1 MMEQQG
7 TELIHVL
14 ISLSVLLFAAKL
26 FAELFN
32 KIRLPSVLGEL
43 LAGIIIGPFAL
54 GSIPIF
60 DGKPLVI
67 LNETVRQIGELAG
80 IVILFIA
87 GLEITPREF
96 LRGGAASFTI
106 GALGVIV
113 PFFLG
118 YYVFTIF
125 GLEGLQSILIATAL
139 TATSVAITVRV
150 LTELGKM
157 QTKEAKIILGAAIVD
172 DILAIAVLS
181 VVLTMV
187 QTGNMD
193 PNIFDII
200 FLILKILGI
209 FAALLIGTIIIIPR
223 IVNSERLWKARGSV
237 EGIVTASFF
246 GASAI
251 AAAVGLSPIVGA
263 FSVGMAVAST
273 KIIKRVEDYV
283 DKLEIIFAPLFF
295 AIIGAQVNLTGIN
308 LDVLFLSAIIIVVA
322 IFSKLAGCGLPALVF
337 LRNRSKAMKVGIGM
351 ISRGEVGLIVAG
363 IGVTSGVLSSNIY
376 TTVIIM
382 VAITTLITPVWLK
395 KAYSKES
402 PVANDDSQ
410 KAHHD
415 LICIYKNKS

>member
-1 MMEQQG
+1 MIEQQG

-410 KAHHD
+410 KAYHD

>member
-1 MMEQQG
+1 MMEHQG

-193 PNIFDII
+193 PNIFDIM

-402 PVANDDSQ
+402 PVAKDDSQ
-410 KAHHD
+410 KAT
-415 LICIYKNKS
+415 

>member
-32 KIRLPSVLGEL
+32 KIRLPGVLGEL

-193 PNIFDII
+193 PNIFDIM

-410 KAHHD
+410 KAT
-415 LICIYKNKS
+415 S

>member
-1 MMEQQG
+1 MIVEQG
-7 TELIHVL
+7 TELIQVL
-14 ISLSVLLFAAKL
+14 ISLAVLLFAAKL
-26 FAELFN
+26 FAELFHKF
-32 KIRLPSVLGEL
+32 KIPVVLGEL
-43 LAGIIIGPFAL
+43 LAGIIVGPYAIGSL
-54 GSIPIF
+54 PIF
-60 DGKPLVI
+60 EGKPLVI
-67 LNETVRQIGELAG
+67 LNETVLQIGEIAG

-106 GALGVIV
+106 GACGVIV

-118 YYVFTIF
+118 YYIFTLY
-125 GLEGLQSILIATAL
+125 GLQALQSILVATAL
-139 TATSVAITVRV
+139 TATSVAITVSV

-181 VVLTMV
+181 VVVTMV
-187 QTGNMD
+187 QTGNMS
-193 PNIFDII
+193 PNIIDII

-209 FAALLIGTIIIIPR
+209 FVLLLVGAIVIIPR
-223 IVNSERLWKARGSV
+223 IVNTERLWKARGSV

-273 KIIKRVEDYV
+273 KIIKRVEEYV

-295 AIIGAQVNLTGIN
+295 AIIGAQVNLTGVN

-322 IFSKLAGCGLPALVF
+322 VLSKLGGCGLPALMF
-337 LRNRSKAMKVGIGM
+337 LRNKSKAMKVGIGM

-363 IGVTSGVLSSNIY
+363 IGVTSGVLSPNIY
-376 TTVIIM
+376 TTVII
-382 VAITTLITPVWLK
+382 VIAVTTLITPVWLK
-395 KAYSKES
+395 KAYSKE
-402 PVANDDSQ
+402 PVVVNDSSD
-410 KAHHD
+410 
-415 LICIYKNKS
+415 

>member
-193 PNIFDII
+193 PNIFDIM

-308 LDVLFLSAIIIVVA
+308 MDVLFLSAIIIVVA
-322 IFSKLAGCGLPALVF
+322 IVSKLAGCGLPALMF

-410 KAHHD
+410 KAT
-415 LICIYKNKS
+415 

>member
-1 MMEQQG
+1 MVEQQG
-7 TELIHVL
+7 AELIHVL
-14 ISLSVLLFAAKL
+14 ISLAVLLFAAKL

-32 KIRLPSVLGEL
+32 KLRLPVVLGEL

-54 GSIPIF
+54 GAIPIF

-67 LNETVRQIGELAG
+67 LNETVRQVGEIAG

-150 LTELGKM
+150 LNELGKM

-209 FAALLIGTIIIIPR
+209 FAALLIGTIIVIPR

-283 DKLEIIFAPLFF
+283 DKLEIIFGPLFF

-322 IFSKLAGCGLPALVF
+322 IVSKLGGCGLPALLF
-337 LRNRSKAMKVGIGM
+337 LRNKSRAMRVGIGM

-363 IGVTSGVLSSNIY
+363 IGVTSGVLSSNVY
-376 TTVIIM
+376 TTIIIM
-382 VAITTLITPVWLK
+382 VAVTTLITPVWLK
-395 KAYSKES
+395 KAYSKEP
-402 PVANDDSQ
+402 PVVNDNSQ
-410 KAHHD
+410 KTP
-415 LICIYKNKS
+415 

>member
-14 ISLSVLLFAAKL
+14 ISLAVLLFAAKL

-43 LAGIIIGPFAL
+43 LAGIIVGPFAL

-67 LNETVRQIGELAG
+67 LNDTVRQIGELAG

-96 LRGGAASFTI
+96 LKGGAASFTI
-106 GALGVIV
+106 GALGVVV

-187 QTGNMD
+187 QTGNMN

-209 FAALLIGTIIIIPR
+209 FVALLIGTIIVIPR

-322 IFSKLAGCGLPALVF
+322 IVSKLGGCGLPALVF
-337 LRNRSKAMKVGIGM
+337 LRNKSRAMRVGIGM

-363 IGVTSGVLSSNIY
+363 IGVTSGVLSSNVY
-376 TTVIIM
+376 TTIIIM
-382 VAITTLITPVWLK
+382 VAVTTLITPVWLK
-395 KAYSKES
+395 KAYSKEP
-402 PVANDDSQ
+402 PVVNDDSQ
-410 KAHHD
+410 KTP
-415 LICIYKNKS
+415 

>member
-157 QTKEAKIILGAAIVD
+157 QTREAKIILGAAIVD

-193 PNIFDII
+193 PNIFDIM

-402 PVANDDSQ
+402 PVAKDDSQ
-410 KAHHD
+410 KAT
-415 LICIYKNKS
+415 

>member
-1 MMEQQG
+1 MMEQQE

-32 KIRLPSVLGEL
+32 KIRLPGVLGEL

-157 QTKEAKIILGAAIVD
+157 QTREAKIILGAAIVD

-193 PNIFDII
+193 PNIFDIM

-410 KAHHD
+410 KAT
-415 LICIYKNKS
+415 

>member
-1 MMEQQG
+1 MIEQQG

-32 KIRLPSVLGEL
+32 KVRLPGVLGEL

-80 IVILFIA
+80 VVILFIA

-251 AAAVGLSPIVGA
+251 SAAVGLSPIVGA

-308 LDVLFLSAIIIVVA
+308 LDVLFLSAIIIIVA

-363 IGVTSGVLSSNIY
+363 IGVTSGALSSNIY
-376 TTVIIM
+376 TTLIIM

-395 KAYSKES
+395 KAYSKEP
-402 PVANDDSQ
+402 PVANYGSRE
-410 KAHHD
+410 A
-415 LICIYKNKS
+415 I

>member
-14 ISLSVLLFAAKL
+14 ISLAVLLFAAKL

-32 KIRLPSVLGEL
+32 KVRLPGVLGEL

-251 AAAVGLSPIVGA
+251 SAAVGLSPIVGA

-308 LDVLFLSAIIIVVA
+308 LDVLFLSAIIIIVA

-351 ISRGEVGLIVAG
+351 ISRGEVHSCRHWSNFRCFIFKHLHDINHHGCYNHINYPCVVKEG
-363 IGVTSGVLSSNIY
+363 I
-376 TTVIIM
+376 
-382 VAITTLITPVWLK
+382 
-395 KAYSKES
+395 
-402 PVANDDSQ
+402 
-410 KAHHD
+410 
-415 LICIYKNKS
+415 

>member
-1 MMEQQG
+1 MVEQQG
-7 TELIHVL
+7 AELIHVL
-14 ISLSVLLFAAKL
+14 ISLAVLLFAAKL

-32 KIRLPSVLGEL
+32 KLRLPVVLGEL

-54 GSIPIF
+54 GAIPIF

-67 LNETVRQIGELAG
+67 LNETVRQVGEIAG

-96 LRGGAASFTI
+96 FKGGAASFTI

-150 LTELGKM
+150 LNELGKM

-209 FAALLIGTIIIIPR
+209 FAALLIGTIIVIPR

-283 DKLEIIFAPLFF
+283 DKLEIIFGPLFF

-308 LDVLFLSAIIIVVA
+308 LEVLFLSAIIIVVA
-322 IFSKLAGCGLPALVF
+322 IVSKLGGCGLPALLS
-337 LRNRSKAMKVGIGM
+337 LRNKSRAMRVGIGM

-363 IGVTSGVLSSNIY
+363 IGVTSGVLSSNVY
-376 TTVIIM
+376 TTIIIM
-382 VAITTLITPVWLK
+382 VAVTTLITPVWLK
-395 KAYSKES
+395 KAYSKEP
-402 PVANDDSQ
+402 PVVNDNSQ
-410 KAHHD
+410 KTP
-415 LICIYKNKS
+415 

>member
-209 FAALLIGTIIIIPR
+209 FTALLIGTIIIIPR

-363 IGVTSGVLSSNIY
+363 IGITSGVLSSNIY

-410 KAHHD
+410 KA
-415 LICIYKNKS
+415 SS

>member
-1 MMEQQG
+1 LVVEQ
-7 TELIHVL
+7 EALIHVL
-14 ISLSVLLFAAKL
+14 ISLAVLLFAAKI

-32 KIRLPSVLGEL
+32 KLRLPAVLGEL
-43 LAGIIIGPFAL
+43 VAGIIIGPFAL
-54 GSIPIF
+54 GSLPIF

-67 LNETVRQIGELAG
+67 LNETIRQIGEIAG

-96 LRGGAASFTI
+96 LKGGVASFTI
-106 GALGVIV
+106 GACGVIV

-139 TATSVAITVRV
+139 TATSVAISVRV

-172 DILAIAVLS
+172 DILAIAILS
-181 VVLTMV
+181 VVVTMV
-187 QTGNMD
+187 QTGNLA
-193 PNIFDII
+193 PNIIDIV

-209 FAALLIGTIIIIPR
+209 FTALLIGAIIIIPR
-223 IVNSERLWKARGSV
+223 ILHAERLWKARGSI

-273 KIIKRVEDYV
+273 KIIKRVEEYV

-308 LDVLFLSAIIIVVA
+308 LNVLFLSAIIIVVA
-322 IFSKLAGCGLPALVF
+322 IVSKLVGCGLPAF
-337 LRNRSKAMKVGIGM
+337 MYFRNKSKAMKVGIGM

-363 IGVTSGVLSSNIY
+363 IGVTSGALSSNIY

-382 VAITTLITPVWLK
+382 IAITTLITPVWLK
-395 KAYSKES
+395 KAYSKEET
-402 PVANDDSQ
+402 VVDA
-410 KAHHD
+410 
-415 LICIYKNKS
+415 Y

>member
-32 KIRLPSVLGEL
+32 KIRLPGVLGEL

-193 PNIFDII
+193 PNIFDIM

-308 LDVLFLSAIIIVVA
+308 LEVLFLSAIIIVVA

-402 PVANDDSQ
+402 PVAKDDSQ
-410 KAHHD
+410 KAT
-415 LICIYKNKS
+415 

>member
-1 MMEQQG
+1 
-7 TELIHVL
+7 
-14 ISLSVLLFAAKL
+14 
-26 FAELFN
+26 
-32 KIRLPSVLGEL
+32 
-43 LAGIIIGPFAL
+43 
-54 GSIPIF
+54 
-60 DGKPLVI
+60 
-67 LNETVRQIGELAG
+67 VRQIGELAG

-193 PNIFDII
+193 PNIFDIM

-410 KAHHD
+410 KAT
-415 LICIYKNKS
+415 

>member
-14 ISLSVLLFAAKL
+14 ISLAVLLFAAKL

-32 KIRLPSVLGEL
+32 KVRLPGVLGEL

-80 IVILFIA
+80 VVILFIA

-193 PNIFDII
+193 PNISDII

-251 AAAVGLSPIVGA
+251 SAAVGLSPIVGA

-363 IGVTSGVLSSNIY
+363 IGVTSGALSSNIY

-395 KAYSKES
+395 KAYSKEP
-402 PVANDDSQ
+402 PVANYDSRE
-410 KAHHD
+410 A
-415 LICIYKNKS
+415 I